1 MTLFLR
7 PYFGSSKKFELI
19 NIKAKSHIIKYG
31 RNGNW
36 TMNVYTA
43 RQAILDRRQR
53 VVAYEL
59 LFRDGP
65 DNVFPDIDPHEA
77 TSKLII
83 RTQLNDGLNAITQGK
98 PALINFP
105 EESLHSEM
113 IKLLPN
119 KQVVIEILE
128 DVKPSEKLYKR
139 CQSLFHRGYRLAFDD
154 FVYRPEWEPYLK
166 FVRLIKVDIQRTPF
180 DQLEPLFRAV
190 KSRKNIKLLAEKVET
205 QAEYQQAKEMGF
217 NFFQGYYFCQPEM
230 QVAKDIDASYLMI
243 SRLFYAATR
252 EDVNINEV
260 VRYFERDTGL
270 TYKLLRF
277 VNSGSLPIVEDIAS
291 IKQAVVYIGNNQL
304 RKLVALLA
312 NAMTVSHKPRELV
325 RMSVHR
331 ARFCEL
337 VAMRKSPSM
346 QETAFLCGL
355 FSLLDAILDKP
366 LTDVLYSLPLDQDI
380 RDALCSEQ
388 PSMLRAM
395 LLTIKSY
402 EEGHW
407 YKTER
412 LAEQLRMDYTQVEQL
427 NLQALLWSEQYQSL
441 IGQN

>member
-1 MTLFLR
+1 
-7 PYFGSSKKFELI
+7 
-19 NIKAKSHIIKYG
+19 
-31 RNGNW
+31 
-36 TMNVYTA
+36 MNVYTA
-43 RQAILDRRQR
+43 RQAILDRKQR

-65 DNVFPDIDPHEA
+65 DNVYPDIDPHEA

-83 RTQLNDGLNAITQGK
+83 RTQLNDGLHAITQGK

-113 IKLLPN
+113 VKLLPS

-128 DVKPSEKLYKR
+128 TAKPSEKLYKR

-154 FVYRPEWEPYLK
+154 FVYKAEWEPYLK
-166 FVRLIKVDIQRTPF
+166 FVRLIKVDIQRTPLE
-180 DQLEPLFRAV
+180 QLSTLFEAL
-190 KSRKNIKLLAEKVET
+190 KTRKKIKLLAEKVET
-205 QAEYQQAKEMGF
+205 QEEYQQARDLGF
-217 NFFQGYYFCQPEM
+217 NFFQGYYFCRPEM
-230 QVAKDIDASYLMI
+230 HVSKDIDASYLMI

-270 TYKLLRF
+270 SYKLLRF
-277 VNSGSLPIVEDIAS
+277 VNSGSLPIVEEMAS
-291 IKQAVVYIGNNQL
+291 IKQAVVYIGNTQL

-312 NAMTVSHKPRELV
+312 SAMAVSHKPRELV

-337 VAMRKSPSM
+337 VAMHKSPAM
-346 QETAFLCGL
+346 QEAAFLCGL
-355 FSLLDAILDKP
+355 FSLLDALLDKP
-366 LTDVLYSLPLDQDI
+366 LSELLYSLPLEQDI

-388 PSMLRAM
+388 PSLLRYM

-412 LAEQLRMDYTQVEQL
+412 LASQLRMDYKQIEHL
-427 NLQALLWSEQYQSL
+427 NLQAMLWSEQYQSL
-441 IGQN
+441 IQPS

>member
-1 MTLFLR
+1 
-7 PYFGSSKKFELI
+7 
-19 NIKAKSHIIKYG
+19 
-31 RNGNW
+31 
-36 TMNVYTA
+36 MNVYTA

-65 DNVFPDIDPHEA
+65 ENVYPDVDPHEA

-83 RTQLNDGLNAITQGK
+83 RTQLNEGIHAVTQGK

-105 EESLHSEM
+105 EQSLYSDMVH
-113 IKLLPN
+113 LLPN

-128 DVKPSEKLYKR
+128 DTVPSEKLYQR

-154 FVYRPEWEPYLK
+154 FVYKPEWQAYLK
-166 FVRLIKVDIQRTPF
+166 FIRLIKVDIQRTPF
-180 DQLEPLFRAV
+180 EQLAPLFEAL
-190 KSRKNIKLLAEKVET
+190 KQRKNIKLLAEKIET
-205 QAEYQQAKEMGF
+205 QEEYQQAKELGF
-217 NFFQGYYFCQPEM
+217 NFFQGFYFCKPEM
-230 QVAKDIDASYLMI
+230 QKVKDIDASYLMI

-252 EDVNINEV
+252 EDVNVNEV
-260 VRYFERDTGL
+260 VRYFERDTAL

-277 VNSGSLPIVEDIAS
+277 VNSGNLPTVDDISS
-291 IKQAVVYIGNNQL
+291 IKQAVVYIGNQQL

-312 NAMTVSHKPRELV
+312 SAITVSHKPRELV

-337 VAMRKSPSM
+337 VALRTSPAM
-346 QETAFLCGL
+346 KETAFLCGL

-366 LTDVLYSLPLDQDI
+366 LEPLLYSLPLEQEI

-388 PSMLRAM
+388 PSMLRSI
-395 LLTIKSY
+395 LQTIESY
-402 EEGHW
+402 EQGHW
-407 YKTER
+407 YNTER

-441 IGQN
+441 LV

>member
-1 MTLFLR
+1 
-7 PYFGSSKKFELI
+7 
-19 NIKAKSHIIKYG
+19 
-31 RNGNW
+31 
-36 TMNVYTA
+36 MNVYTA

-65 DNVFPDIDPHEA
+65 ENVYTDVDPHEA

-83 RTQLNDGLNAITQGK
+83 RTQLNEGIHAVTQGK

-105 EESLHSEM
+105 EQSLYSDMVH
-113 IKLLPN
+113 LLPN

-128 DVKPSEKLYKR
+128 DTVPSEKLYQR

-154 FVYRPEWEPYLK
+154 FVYKPEWQAYLK
-166 FVRLIKVDIQRTPF
+166 FIRLIKVDIQRTPF
-180 DQLEPLFRAV
+180 EQLAPLFEAL
-190 KSRKNIKLLAEKVET
+190 KLRKNIKLLAEKIET
-205 QAEYQQAKEMGF
+205 QEEYQQAKELGF
-217 NFFQGYYFCQPEM
+217 NFFQGFYFCKPEM
-230 QVAKDIDASYLMI
+230 QKVKDIDASYLMI

-252 EDVNINEV
+252 EDVNVNEV
-260 VRYFERDTGL
+260 VRYFERDTAL

-277 VNSGSLPIVEDIAS
+277 VNSGNLPTVDDISS
-291 IKQAVVYIGNNQL
+291 IKQAVVYIGNQQL

-312 NAMTVSHKPRELV
+312 SAMTVSHKPRELV

-337 VAMRKSPSM
+337 VALRTSPAM
-346 QETAFLCGL
+346 KETAFLCGL

-366 LTDVLYSLPLDQDI
+366 LEPLLYSLPLEQEI

-388 PSMLRAM
+388 PSMLRSI
-395 LLTIKSY
+395 LQTIKSY
-402 EEGHW
+402 EQGHW
-407 YKTER
+407 YNTER

-441 IGQN
+441 LV

>member
-1 MTLFLR
+1 
-7 PYFGSSKKFELI
+7 
-19 NIKAKSHIIKYG
+19 
-31 RNGNW
+31 
-36 TMNVYTA
+36 MNVYTA

-65 DNVFPDIDPHEA
+65 ENVYPDVDPHEA

-83 RTQLNDGLNAITQGK
+83 RTQLNEGIHAVTQGK

-105 EESLHSEM
+105 EQSLYSDMVH
-113 IKLLPN
+113 LLPN

-128 DVKPSEKLYKR
+128 DTVPSEKLYQR

-154 FVYRPEWEPYLK
+154 FVYKPEWQAYLK
-166 FVRLIKVDIQRTPF
+166 FIRLIKVDIQRTPF
-180 DQLEPLFRAV
+180 EQLAPLFEAL
-190 KSRKNIKLLAEKVET
+190 KLRKNIKLLAEKIET
-205 QAEYQQAKEMGF
+205 QEEYQQAKELGF
-217 NFFQGYYFCQPEM
+217 NFFQGFYFCKPEM
-230 QVAKDIDASYLMI
+230 QKVKDIDASYLMI

-252 EDVNINEV
+252 EDVNVNEV
-260 VRYFERDTGL
+260 VRYFERDTAL

-277 VNSGSLPIVEDIAS
+277 VNSGNLPTVDDISS
-291 IKQAVVYIGNNQL
+291 IKQAVVYIGNQQL

-312 NAMTVSHKPRELV
+312 SAMTVSHKPRELV

-337 VAMRKSPSM
+337 VALRTSPAM
-346 QETAFLCGL
+346 KETAFLCGL

-366 LTDVLYSLPLDQDI
+366 LEPLLYSLPLEQEI

-388 PSMLRAM
+388 PSMLRSI
-395 LLTIKSY
+395 LQTIKSY
-402 EEGHW
+402 EQGHW
-407 YKTER
+407 YNTER

-441 IGQN
+441 LV

>member
-1 MTLFLR
+1 
-7 PYFGSSKKFELI
+7 
-19 NIKAKSHIIKYG
+19 
-31 RNGNW
+31 
-36 TMNVYTA
+36 MNVYTA

-65 DNVFPDIDPHEA
+65 ENVYPDVDPHEA

-83 RTQLNDGLNAITQGK
+83 RTQLNEGILAVTQGK

-105 EESLHSEM
+105 EQSLYSDMVH
-113 IKLLPN
+113 LLPN

-128 DVKPSEKLYKR
+128 NIEPSEKLYQR
-139 CQSLFHRGYRLAFDD
+139 CKSLFHRGYRLAFDD
-154 FVYRPEWEPYLK
+154 FVYKPEWQTYLK

-180 DQLEPLFRAV
+180 EQLAPLFEAV
-190 KSRKNIKLLAEKVET
+190 KQRKNIKLLAEKIET
-205 QAEYQQAKEMGF
+205 QQEYQQAKELGF
-217 NFFQGYYFCQPEM
+217 NFFQGFYFCKPEM
-230 QVAKDIDASYLMI
+230 QKTKDIDASYLMI

-252 EDVNINEV
+252 EDVNVNEV
-260 VRYFERDTGL
+260 VRYFERDTAL

-277 VNSGSLPIVEDIAS
+277 VNSGNLPIVEDIAS
-291 IKQAVVYIGNNQL
+291 IKQAVVYIGNQQL

-312 NAMTVSHKPRELV
+312 TAMTVSHKPRELV
-325 RMSVHR
+325 RISVHR

-337 VAMRKSPSM
+337 VAMRKSPAM
-346 QETAFLCGL
+346 REMAFLCGL

-366 LTDVLYSLPLDQDI
+366 LEQLLYSLPLEQEI

-388 PSMLRAM
+388 PSMLRLM
-395 LLTIKSY
+395 LMTIKSY

-407 YKTER
+407 YNTER

-441 IGQN
+441 VV